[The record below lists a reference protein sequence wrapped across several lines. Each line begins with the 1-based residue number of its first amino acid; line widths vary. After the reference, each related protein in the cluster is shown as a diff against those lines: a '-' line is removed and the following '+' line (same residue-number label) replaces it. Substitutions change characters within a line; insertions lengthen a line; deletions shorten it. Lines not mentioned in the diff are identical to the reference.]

1 MDRGATGLGNDASEG
16 RSDDE
21 GVRAGS
27 LLFDETDAAV
37 IATDPAGLVT
47 SWNPGAEQLYGWSA
61 LEAIGV
67 PIRQLITP
75 VQEVGAAV
83 DLAERNSVQE
93 QSDQQIRAIS
103 DSIGDGLCMLDS
115 AGLVTYVNPP
125 GQRMLRSSL
134 AASRGAAVL
143 QWLHHEDVER
153 ARSAARTST
162 SATEPMSCRL
172 VRPDGTELPV
182 EYVVTRLT
190 SANGAGAAGWVVVF
204 RDLSVRVAREDELA
218 LQVEQVVWLTRI
230 RHALDNDGFVL
241 HAQPIID
248 LVTGR
253 TVQHEL
259 LLRMR
264 DPNRPGALIA
274 PNEFLPTAEALGVAP
289 AIDRWV
295 LARGFEFA
303 AQGHPVEM
311 NLSATSLEDATLP
324 HLIEQLL
331 SDSGADPGDIVFEI
345 TETALLEN
353 DFTAR
358 YFADRMRELGCEL
371 ALDDFGT
378 GYGGFTYLKYYP
390 LDYLKIDVEFI
401 RDAVNNTAS
410 RHVIESVISLAHAFG
425 LQTVAEGV
433 EDDATLQ
440 LLQELHIDFAQGYL
454 LGRPGPAA
462 SVLPQRE
469 RQNP

>member
-1 MDRGATGLGNDASEG
+1 MDRGATDVRPARPGDDA
-16 RSDDE
+16 
-21 GVRAGS
+21 
-27 LLFDETDAAV
+27 
-37 IATDPAGLVT
+37 P
-47 SWNPGAEQLYGWSA
+47 
-61 LEAIGV
+61 
-67 PIRQLITP
+67 
-75 VQEVGAAV
+75 
-83 DLAERNSVQE
+83 ERNGVQE

-103 DSIGDGLCMLDS
+103 DSIADGLCLLDS

-125 GQRMLRSSL
+125 GQRMLRCSL
-134 AASRGAAVL
+134 AASLGIALR

-153 ARSAARTST
+153 ARSTARSSS
-162 SATEPMSCRL
+162 SATQPVSGRL

-182 EYVVTRLT
+182 EYVATRLT
-190 SANGAGAAGWVVVF
+190 SANGGGPSGWVVVF
-204 RDLSVRVAREDELA
+204 RDLSDRVAREDELA

-241 HAQPIID
+241 HAQPIVD
-248 LVTGR
+248 LETGR

-264 DPNRPGALIA
+264 DPDRPGALIA
-274 PNEFLPTAEALGVAP
+274 PDEFLPTAEALGVAP

-303 AQGHPVEM
+303 AHGHPVEM

-358 YFADRMRELGCEL
+358 YFADRVRELGCEL

-378 GYGGFTYLKYYP
+378 GYGGFTYLKHYP

-401 RDAVNNTAS
+401 RDAVHNTAS
-410 RHVIESVISLAHAFG
+410 RHVIESVISLALAFG
-425 LQTVAEGV
+425 LRTVAEGV

-462 SVLPQRE
+462 SALPPRE
-469 RQNP
+469 RQKR